1 MIAVGQKRTRSPR
14 KYSFM
19 WVVVINPVSGSGKG
33 AILGTEAAGFFSERR
48 LSYQIITAT
57 SADKLRSNL
66 AEFLDSNVGLI
77 EGVVAVGG
85 DGLVHLV
92 LQLVV
97 PRNIAFSA
105 IPAGT
110 GNDFVRALGW
120 GLDEIKIQLNT
131 VVSTP
136 PAAIDLGLVDS
147 EWFGA
152 VLSTGFDSVV
162 NEKANKMKWPK
173 GPMKYNLAIAME
185 LPKFKPL
192 NYTIEL
198 DNQVIETE
206 AMLIAVGNGGSYGGG
221 MKVCPDAVMSDGL
234 FDVMVLR
241 PVSKVEFVR
250 VFPTVFSGKHI
261 NHKQVDIYR
270 TKRVSLH
277 APAVAY
283 ADGERIGGLP
293 VRAECIAGAGLSW
306 TP

>member
-1 MIAVGQKRTRSPR
+1 
-14 KYSFM
+14 M

-92 LQLVV
+92 LQMVV
-97 PRNIAFSA
+97 PRRIPFSA

-152 VLSTGFDSVV
+152 VLSTGFDSLV

-306 TP
+306 LP